1 MPAFAERSEALGHRK
16 EGSGAK
22 IVLVGMQRLLHA
34 VPRTL
39 TTFVMTMLWMSPVSL
54 VAQETATAPLLT
66 VDQAIQIAIANN
78 RGLKITSLDIDKSKW
93 QIAEAKTNRFPVI
106 KTYIFAAGNLNSPTF
121 DFKEGTFG
129 TIGST
134 PVPQENTTIP
144 LSSGIGGSQLSQIS
158 QPISQLYKINLGIH
172 AQQLGFD
179 YANQE
184 YRAKRQS
191 LVADVKQSYY
201 SVLQSESALEAA
213 QTSVTQYEET
223 DRVALQYVAQ
233 EAILKSDSLDVK
245 AKLAQAKYQV
255 IHLNNELQTRKE
267 QLNDLL
273 ARDLT
278 TDFHTQAVPPASFQ
292 EIDLTAARQTALNK
306 RPEVAEADINVKK
319 AMYDRKLAQA
329 QYIPDVSASL
339 HYYSSFT
346 AEILPPNIVSAGV
359 EFNWEPFDWGRRHDV
374 VKQKE
379 VVVDQSH
386 LQLDQVRSQVLQ
398 DVDNRFRSLQE
409 SRAALEVAQAAR
421 DASTEKLREVND
433 KFGKEA
439 ILLRDVLQQQTAVAD
454 ANHDYEQALLSFW
467 TAKANFEKA
476 LGEE

>member
-1 MPAFAERSEALGHRK
+1 LILGQISRLAASSTLVQSILVIIAVGISPSPLIAQPPAD
-16 EGSGAK
+16 
-22 IVLVGMQRLLHA
+22 
-34 VPRTL
+34 T
-39 TTFVMTMLWMSPVSL
+39 
-54 VAQETATAPLLT
+54 PLLT

-78 RGLKITSLDIDKSKW
+78 RGLRVASLDIDKSKW
-93 QIAEAKTNRFPVI
+93 QVAETKTNRLPVF
-106 KTYIFAAGNLNSPTF
+106 KTYIFAAGNLNSPSF

-129 TIGST
+129 TIGGT
-134 PVPQENTTIP
+134 PVPQKDTSVP
-144 LSSGIGGSQLSQIS
+144 FSSGISGSQLSQIA
-158 QPISQLYKINLGIH
+158 QPLSQLYKINLGIH

-191 LVADVKQSYY
+191 VVADVKQSYY
-201 SVLQSESALEAA
+201 AVLQSESALEAA

-223 DRVALQYVAQ
+223 DRVALQYIAQ

-278 TDFHTQAVPPASFQ
+278 TDFHTQPVPPESFE
-292 EIDLTAARQTALNK
+292 EIDLTAARQTALAQ
-306 RPEVAEADINVKK
+306 RPEVAEAYINVKK
-319 AMYDRKLAQA
+319 ATYDRKLAQA

-346 AEILPPNIVSAGV
+346 AQILPPNIVSAGV

-379 VVVDQSH
+379 VVIDQSH
-386 LQLDQVRSQVLQ
+386 LQLEQVRSQVLQ

-433 KFGKEA
+433 KFVKEA
-439 ILLRDVLQQQTAVAD
+439 VLLRDVLQQQTAVAN
-454 ANHDYEQALLSFW
+454 ANQDYEQALLSFW

>member
-1 MPAFAERSEALGHRK
+1 MSALAERSEARHRK
-16 EGSGAK
+16 EAFSAK
-22 IVLVGMQRLLHA
+22 IVLVWVQRLLHA
-34 VPRTL
+34 EPRTL
-39 TTFVMTMLWMSPVSL
+39 TIFVMTMLWMSPVSL
-54 VAQETATAPLLT
+54 VAQETTTAPLLT
-66 VDQAIQIAIANN
+66 VDQAVQIAIANN
-78 RGLKITSLDIDKSKW
+78 RGLKIASLDIDKSKW
-93 QIAEAKTNRFPVI
+93 QTAEVKTNRLPVF
-106 KTYIFAAGNLNSPTF
+106 KTYVFAAGNLNSPTF

-129 TIGST
+129 TIGNI
-134 PVPQENTTIP
+134 PVPQENTTVP
-144 LSSGIGGSQLSQIS
+144 FSSGIGGSQLSQIS
-158 QPISQLYKINLGIH
+158 QPLSQLYKINLGIH

-191 LVADVKQSYY
+191 LVANVKQAYY
-201 SVLQSESALEAA
+201 AVLQSESAVEAA

-233 EAILKSDSLDVK
+233 EAILKSESLDVK
-245 AKLAQAKYQV
+245 AKLAQARYQV

-278 TDFHTQAVPPASFQ
+278 TDFHTQPVPPQSFE
-292 EIDLTAARQTALNK
+292 EIDLNAARQTALAQ
-306 RPEVAEADINVKK
+306 RPEVAEANINVKK

-359 EFNWEPFDWGRRHDV
+359 EFSWEPFDWGRRHDV

-379 VVVDQSH
+379 VSLDQSRI
-386 LQLDQVRSQVLQ
+386 QLDQVRSQVLQ

-409 SRAALEVAQAAR
+409 SRAALEAAQAAR

-433 KFGKEA
+433 KFTKEA
-439 ILLRDVLQQQTAVAD
+439 VLLRDVLQQQTSA
-454 ANHDYEQALLSFW
+454 ANSNYDYEQALLSFW

>member
-1 MPAFAERSEALGHRK
+1 MILGPIYRLVVTTIRIQSIFVLIALGIGR
-16 EGSGAK
+16 
-22 IVLVGMQRLLHA
+22 
-34 VPRTL
+34 
-39 TTFVMTMLWMSPVSL
+39 SPL
-54 VAQETATAPLLT
+54 IAQPPTDSPLLT

-78 RGLKITSLDIDKSKW
+78 RGLKIASLDIDKSKW
-93 QIAEAKTNRFPVI
+93 QIAETKTNRLPAF

-129 TIGST
+129 TIGNM
-134 PVPQENTTIP
+134 PIP
-144 LSSGIGGSQLSQIS
+144 EKDTQIPFSSGIGGSQLSQIA
-158 QPISQLYKINLGIH
+158 QPLSQLYKINLGIH

-191 LVADVKQSYY
+191 VVADVKQAYY
-201 SVLQSESALEAA
+201 AVLQSESALNAA

-278 TDFHTQAVPPASFQ
+278 TEFHTQPVPLQSLE
-292 EIDLTAARQTALNK
+292 EIDLNAARETALAQ
-306 RPEVAEADINVKK
+306 RPEVAEANINIKK

-379 VVVDQSH
+379 VALDQSH
-386 LQLDQVRSQVLQ
+386 LQLEQVRSQVLQ

-433 KFGKEA
+433 KFTKEA
-439 ILLRDVLQQQTAVAD
+439 VLLRDVLQQQTAVAN

>member
-1 MPAFAERSEALGHRK
+1 MLILGWISRLASSPIRLQSILVIFAFGISCSPLIAQPAAES
-16 EGSGAK
+16 
-22 IVLVGMQRLLHA
+22 
-34 VPRTL
+34 
-39 TTFVMTMLWMSPVSL
+39 
-54 VAQETATAPLLT
+54 PLLT
-66 VDQAIQIAIANN
+66 VDQAVQIAIANN
-78 RGLKITSLDIDKSKW
+78 RDLKISNLDIDKSKW

-129 TIGST
+129 TIGNT
-134 PVPQENTTIP
+134 PVPQNDTQIP
-144 LSSGIGGSQLSQIS
+144 FSSGIGGSQLSQVA
-158 QPISQLYKINLGIH
+158 QPLSQLYKINLGIH
-172 AQQLGFD
+172 AQQLSFD

-191 LVADVKQSYY
+191 LVANVKQSYY
-201 SVLQSESALEAA
+201 AVLQSESALDAA

-223 DRVALQYVAQ
+223 DRVALQYIAQ
-233 EAILKSDSLDVK
+233 ESILKSDSLDVK

-278 TDFHTQAVPPASFQ
+278 TDFHTQPVPSESFE
-292 EIDLTAARQTALNK
+292 EIDLNAARQTALAQ
-306 RPEVAEADINVKK
+306 RPEVAEANINVKK

-379 VVVDQSH
+379 VVVDQSQI
-386 LQLDQVRSQVLQ
+386 QLAQVRSQVLL
-398 DVDNRFRSLQE
+398 DVDNCFRSLQE

-433 KFGKEA
+433 KFSKEA
-439 ILLRDVLQQQTAVAD
+439 VLLRDVLQQQTAVAN

-467 TAKANFEKA
+467 TSKANFEKA

>member
-1 MPAFAERSEALGHRK
+1 LILGQISRLAASSTLVQSILVIIAVGISPSPLIAQPPAD
-16 EGSGAK
+16 
-22 IVLVGMQRLLHA
+22 
-34 VPRTL
+34 T
-39 TTFVMTMLWMSPVSL
+39 
-54 VAQETATAPLLT
+54 PLLT

-78 RGLKITSLDIDKSKW
+78 RGLRVASLDIDKSKW
-93 QIAEAKTNRFPVI
+93 QVAETKTNRLPVF
-106 KTYIFAAGNLNSPTF
+106 KTYIFAAGNLNSPSF

-129 TIGST
+129 TIGGT
-134 PVPQENTTIP
+134 PVPQKDTSIP
-144 LSSGIGGSQLSQIS
+144 FSSGISGSQLSQIA
-158 QPISQLYKINLGIH
+158 QPLSQLYKINLGIH

-191 LVADVKQSYY
+191 VVADVKQSYY
-201 SVLQSESALEAA
+201 AVLQSESALEAA

-223 DRVALQYVAQ
+223 DRVALQYIAQ

-278 TDFHTQAVPPASFQ
+278 TDFHTQPVPPESFE
-292 EIDLTAARQTALNK
+292 EIDLTAARQTALAQ
-306 RPEVAEADINVKK
+306 RPEVAEAYINVKK
-319 AMYDRKLAQA
+319 ATYDRKLAQA

-346 AEILPPNIVSAGV
+346 AQILPPNIVSAGV

-379 VVVDQSH
+379 VVIDQSH
-386 LQLDQVRSQVLQ
+386 LQLEQVRSQVLQ

-433 KFGKEA
+433 KFVKEA
-439 ILLRDVLQQQTAVAD
+439 VLLRDVLQQQTAVAN
-454 ANHDYEQALLSFW
+454 ANQDYEQALLSFW

>member
-1 MPAFAERSEALGHRK
+1 MSGRRYQTLDTKPISNRLPLYVAVCIPALF
-16 EGSGAK
+16 
-22 IVLVGMQRLLHA
+22 IVLV
-34 VPRTL
+34 V
-39 TTFVMTMLWMSPVSL
+39 VMAASQL
-54 VAQETATAPLLT
+54 VAQETTSTPLLT
-66 VDQAIQIAIANN
+66 VDEALQIAIASN
-78 RGLKITSLDIDKSKW
+78 RGLRIASLDIDKSKW
-93 QIAEAKTNRFPVI
+93 EIAEVKTNRLPVF
-106 KTYIFAAGNLNSPTF
+106 KTYVFAAGNLNSPSF

-129 TIGST
+129 TIGNT
-134 PVPQENTTIP
+134 PIPQKDTTIP
-144 LSSGIGGSQLSQIS
+144 FSSGIAGSQLSQIA
-158 QPISQLYKINLGIH
+158 QPLSQLYKINLGIH

-191 LVADVKQSYY
+191 VVADVKQAYY
-201 SVLQSESALEAA
+201 AVLQSESALEAA

-233 EAILKSDSLDVK
+233 EAILKSDSLEVK

-255 IHLNNELQTRKE
+255 IHLNNELETRKE

-278 TDFHTQAVPPASFQ
+278 TDFHTQPVPPQSFE
-292 EIDLTAARQTALNK
+292 EIDLNAARQTALAQ
-306 RPEVAEADINVKK
+306 RPEVAEANINVKK
-319 AMYDRKLAQA
+319 ATYDRKLAQA

-346 AEILPPNIVSAGV
+346 AQILPPNIVSAGV

-379 VVVDQSH
+379 VSLDQSRI
-386 LQLDQVRSQVLQ
+386 QLEQVRSQVLQ

-433 KFGKEA
+433 KFSKEA
-439 ILLRDVLQQQTAVAD
+439 VLLRDVLQQQTAVAN

>member
-1 MPAFAERSEALGHRK
+1 MAQIS
-16 EGSGAK
+16 
-22 IVLVGMQRLLHA
+22 RLLASPIHA
-34 VPRTL
+34 QSILMICV
-39 TTFVMTMLWMSPVSL
+39 VVIGCGSL
-54 VAQETATAPLLT
+54 VAQPAAQSPLLT
-66 VDQAIQIAIANN
+66 VDQAVQIAIANN
-78 RGLKITSLDIDKSKW
+78 RGLKITNLDIDKSKW
-93 QIAEAKTNRFPVI
+93 QVAETKTNRLPIF
-106 KTYIFAAGNLNSPTF
+106 KTYFFAAGNLNSPTF
-121 DFKEGTFG
+121 EFKEGTFG
-129 TIGST
+129 TIGNT
-134 PVPQENTTIP
+134 PVPDKNINIP
-144 LSSGIGGSQLSQIS
+144 FSSGISGSQLSQIS
-158 QPISQLYKINLGIH
+158 QPLSQLYKINLGVH
-172 AQQLGFD
+172 VQQLGFD

-191 LVADVKQSYY
+191 LVANVKQAYY
-201 SVLQSESALEAA
+201 AVLQSESALESA

-223 DRVALQYVAQ
+223 DRIALQYIAQ

-255 IHLNNELQTRKE
+255 IHLNNELQTNKE

-278 TDFHTQAVPPASFQ
+278 TAFHTQAVPAASFE
-292 EIDLTAARQTALNK
+292 EIDLTAARQSALAQ
-306 RPEVAEADINVKK
+306 RPEVAEANINVKK
-319 AMYDRKLAQA
+319 AVYDRKLAQA

-346 AEILPPNIVSAGV
+346 AEILPPNIVSAGI

-379 VVVDQSH
+379 VTLDQSQ
-386 LQLDQVRSQVLQ
+386 LQLEQVRSQVLL

-409 SRAALEVAQAAR
+409 SRSALEVAQAVR

-433 KFGKEA
+433 KFSKEA
-439 ILLRDVLQQQTAVAD
+439 VLLRDVLQQQTAVAN

>member
-1 MPAFAERSEALGHRK
+1 MILGQISRLAASSTLVQSILVIIAVGISPSPLIAQPPAD
-16 EGSGAK
+16 
-22 IVLVGMQRLLHA
+22 
-34 VPRTL
+34 T
-39 TTFVMTMLWMSPVSL
+39 
-54 VAQETATAPLLT
+54 PLLT

-78 RGLKITSLDIDKSKW
+78 RGLRVASLDIDKSKW
-93 QIAEAKTNRFPVI
+93 QVAETKTNRLPVF
-106 KTYIFAAGNLNSPTF
+106 KTYIFAAGNLNSPSF

-129 TIGST
+129 TIGGT
-134 PVPQENTTIP
+134 PVPQKDTSIP
-144 LSSGIGGSQLSQIS
+144 FSSGISGSQLSQIA
-158 QPISQLYKINLGIH
+158 QPLSQLYKINLGIH

-191 LVADVKQSYY
+191 VVADVKQSYY
-201 SVLQSESALEAA
+201 AVLQSESALEAA

-223 DRVALQYVAQ
+223 DRVALQYIAQ

-278 TDFHTQAVPPASFQ
+278 TDFHTQPVPPESFE
-292 EIDLTAARQTALNK
+292 EIDLTAARQTALAQ
-306 RPEVAEADINVKK
+306 RPEVAEAYINVKK
-319 AMYDRKLAQA
+319 ATYDRKLAQA

-346 AEILPPNIVSAGV
+346 AQILPPNIVSAGV

-379 VVVDQSH
+379 VVIDQSH
-386 LQLDQVRSQVLQ
+386 LQLEQVRSQVLQ

-433 KFGKEA
+433 KFVKEA
-439 ILLRDVLQQQTAVAD
+439 VLLRDVLQQQTAVAN
-454 ANHDYEQALLSFW
+454 ANQDYEQALLSFW

>member
-1 MPAFAERSEALGHRK
+1 MLILGQISRLAASSTLVQSILVIIAVGISPSPLIAQPPAD
-16 EGSGAK
+16 
-22 IVLVGMQRLLHA
+22 
-34 VPRTL
+34 T
-39 TTFVMTMLWMSPVSL
+39 
-54 VAQETATAPLLT
+54 PLLT

-78 RGLKITSLDIDKSKW
+78 RGLRVASLDIDKSKW
-93 QIAEAKTNRFPVI
+93 QVAETKTNRLPVF
-106 KTYIFAAGNLNSPTF
+106 KTYIFAAGNLNSPSF

-129 TIGST
+129 TIGGT
-134 PVPQENTTIP
+134 PVPQKDTSVP
-144 LSSGIGGSQLSQIS
+144 FSSGISGSQLSQIA
-158 QPISQLYKINLGIH
+158 QPLSQLYKINLGIH

-191 LVADVKQSYY
+191 VVADVKQSYY
-201 SVLQSESALEAA
+201 AVLQSESALEAA

-223 DRVALQYVAQ
+223 DRVALQYIAQ

-278 TDFHTQAVPPASFQ
+278 TDFHTQPVPPESFE
-292 EIDLTAARQTALNK
+292 EIDLTAARQTALAQ
-306 RPEVAEADINVKK
+306 RPEVAEAYINVKK
-319 AMYDRKLAQA
+319 ATYDRKLAQA

-346 AEILPPNIVSAGV
+346 AQILPPNIVSAGV

-379 VVVDQSH
+379 VVIDQSH
-386 LQLDQVRSQVLQ
+386 LQLEQVRSQVLQ

-433 KFGKEA
+433 KFVKEA
-439 ILLRDVLQQQTAVAD
+439 VLLRDVLQQQTAVAN
-454 ANHDYEQALLSFW
+454 ANQDYEQALLSFW

>member
-1 MPAFAERSEALGHRK
+1 MSVRLKRSQMLESRESAVKTAALLRRK
-16 EGSGAK
+16 RPLPKVAAWA
-22 IVLVGMQRLLHA
+22 ILVI
-34 VPRTL
+34 
-39 TTFVMTMLWMSPVSL
+39 FCSVMVASRSA
-54 VAQETATAPLLT
+54 AQETSTAPLLT
-66 VDQAIQIAIANN
+66 VDQAVQIAIANN
-78 RGLKITSLDIDKSKW
+78 RTLKIASLDIDKSKW
-93 QIAEAKTNRFPVI
+93 QVAEVKTNRLPAF
-106 KTYIFAAGNLNSPTF
+106 KTYIFAAGNLNSPSF

-129 TIGST
+129 TINN
-134 PVPQENTTIP
+134 VPIP
-144 LSSGIGGSQLSQIS
+144 QKDTNIPFSSGIAGSQLSQIA
-158 QPISQLYKINLGIH
+158 QPLSQLYKINLGIRE
-172 AQQLGFD
+172 QRLGFD

-184 YRAKRQS
+184 YRTKRQS
-191 LVADVKQSYY
+191 VVADVKQAYY
-201 SVLQSESALEAA
+201 AMLQSESALDAA

-233 EAILKSDSLDVK
+233 EAILKSDSLEVK

-255 IHLNNELQTRKE
+255 VHLNNELQTRKE
-267 QLNDLL
+267 HLNDLL

-278 TDFHTQAVPPASFQ
+278 TDFHTQAVPPQSFE
-292 EIDLTAARQTALNK
+292 EIDLNAARQTALAQ
-306 RPEVAEADINVKK
+306 RPEVAEANINVKK
-319 AMYDRKLAQA
+319 ATYDRKLAQA

-346 AEILPPNIVSAGV
+346 AQILPPNVVSAGV

-379 VVVDQSH
+379 VALDQSQIQ
-386 LQLDQVRSQVLQ
+386 LQQVRSQVLQ

-409 SRAALEVAQAAR
+409 SRAALEVAQATR

-433 KFGKEA
+433 KFTKEA
-439 ILLRDVLQQQTAVAD
+439 VLLRDVLQQQTAVA
-454 ANHDYEQALLSFW
+454 NSNNDYEQALLSFW

>member
-1 MPAFAERSEALGHRK
+1 VALILGQICRLMACLTRVRSILVIFAIGIGCGYLFAQPPAG
-16 EGSGAK
+16 
-22 IVLVGMQRLLHA
+22 
-34 VPRTL
+34 T
-39 TTFVMTMLWMSPVSL
+39 
-54 VAQETATAPLLT
+54 PLLT
-66 VDQAIQIAIANN
+66 VDQAVQIAIANN
-78 RGLKITSLDIDKSKW
+78 RGLKISSLDIDKSKW
-93 QIAEAKTNRFPVI
+93 QIAETKTNRFPVI

-129 TIGST
+129 MIGNT
-134 PVPQENTTIP
+134 PVPQKDTSIP
-144 LSSGIGGSQLSQIS
+144 FSSGIAGSQLSQIA
-158 QPISQLYKINLGIH
+158 QPLSQLYKINLGIH

-201 SVLQSESALEAA
+201 AVLQSESALEAA

-223 DRVALQYVAQ
+223 DRVALQYIAQ

-245 AKLAQAKYQV
+245 AKLAQARYQV

-278 TDFHTQAVPPASFQ
+278 TDFHTQPVPPQSFE
-292 EIDLTAARQTALNK
+292 EIDLAAARQTALAQ
-306 RPEVAEADINVKK
+306 RPEVAEANINVKK
-319 AMYDRKLAQA
+319 AIYDRKLAQA

-346 AEILPPNIVSAGV
+346 AEILPPNIVSAGI

-379 VVVDQSH
+379 VTIDQSQ
-386 LQLDQVRSQVLQ
+386 LQLAQVRSQILL

-433 KFGKEA
+433 KFSKEA
-439 ILLRDVLQQQTAVAD
+439 VLLRDVLQQQTAVAN

-476 LGEE
+476 LGED